1 MNRARRRL
9 NLYFISVCFRSQRRL
24 LTALAGAGTQA
35 EAGRF
40 GEHSAQTFLLFLW
53 LLPTPKI
60 SFSVTF
66 LRHLKKKGLS

>member
-24 LTALAGAGTQA
+24 LTALAGTQA

-40 GEHSAQTFLLFLW
+40 GEHPAQTFLLFPW

-60 SFSVTF
+60 SFSLTF
-66 LRHLKKKGLS
+66 LRHLKKNGLS